1 MNAQIVKFT
10 EHEFGQWH
18 TWRYGDFENFTIPDA
33 RFWNQAVKRP
43 ASIRINGVVIHAVR
57 LSDGRTWDVHNGFR
71 SFR

>member
-10 EHEFGQWH
+10 GHEFGQWH
-18 TWRYGDFENFTIPDA
+18 TWRYGDFKDFIIPGPMHWYSS
-33 RFWNQAVKRP
+33 FKRP

-57 LSDGRTWDVHNGFR
+57 LSDGRTWDCFNGFR